1 MAFDPSPGPCIFA
14 LGTKK
19 LSRII
24 SKAVEF
30 GALKSIL
37 MGTDRQKLFHNYIF
51 NSKSFIKKII
61 KLKSNIFITIYKSL
75 NFSYCTAS
83 FLTINLYKYI
93 KGIAFSRS
101 SFHFDTPSFP
111 LYSYAM
117 TAKFFISFSLQ
128 KKRCP
133 PRMETTLA
141 ITFRVALPVGCL
153 K

>member
-1 MAFDPSPGPCIFA
+1 VYLLSFLPYPPQWMYAWLVLRYKLMAFDPSPGPCIFA

-101 SFHFDTPSFP
+101 SFILTRHHFPF
-111 LYSYAM
+111 
-117 TAKFFISFSLQ
+117 
-128 KKRCP
+128 
-133 PRMETTLA
+133 TLM
-141 ITFRVALPVGCL
+141 P
-153 K
+153 